1 MAKSSGL
8 AVFALIIA
16 IGALGLGVYQI
27 FFVSAPTGSTG
38 GDSGIRNI
46 WSDHHYT
53 SVKTNPTDTWIHVDQ
68 LLINFTVSTGESA
81 FFLFSTR
88 GIVQAGVPSYM
99 QLNFAL
105 DSVRLSGPAHPWY
118 TLQTQGALIITPISF
133 HYVFETISA
142 GAHNLSIH
150 IYGNDISNE
159 IFSSTLLIQT
169 YIS

>member
-53 SVKTNPTDTWIHVDQ
+53 SVKTNPTETWIHVDH

-81 FFLFSTR
+81 FFLFSTLAT
-88 GIVQAGVPSYM
+88 VQAGVPKYI

-105 DSVRLSGPAHPWY
+105 DGIRLSGPAHPWW
-118 TLQTQGALIITPISF
+118 TFQTQGEVIRAPISF

-142 GAHNLSIH
+142 GVHNLSIH

-159 IFSSTLLIQT
+159 IFSSTLLVQT
-169 YIS
+169 FIS